1 LLGAYDRGDT
11 MEVNINREEDQ
22 QQPEEEE
29 EEEEEEQQ
37 MNVAAARRRKRRRLK
52 LISVLERNKEYPE
65 RTKNKIDELV
75 E

>member
-1 LLGAYDRGDT
+1 

-22 QQPEEEE
+22 QQPEEE

>member
-22 QQPEEEE
+22 QQPEEE